1 LPISFKRRSSYR
13 GRTVTKEIAMKL
25 LNRLFCLVMWVPA
38 TQATAAPAPDF
49 PLAGTWTLVAADL
62 IRPDGVR
69 VRDYGDAPP
78 GLMMIDAQGRYT
90 VQIYR
95 SDRPRFAS
103 GDKKTGTPAEF
114 EAAVMGSSTHFG
126 TVAIDKE
133 ARTLTFSIAT
143 AAFSNWE
150 GTQQKRSYELNGD
163 ELSYRVPARP
173 DGYIPLSVWRRVR

>member
-1 LPISFKRRSSYR
+1 
-13 GRTVTKEIAMKL
+13 MKL

-69 VRDYGDAPP
+69 VRDYGDAPS

-126 TVAIDKE
+126 TVAIDRE
-133 ARTLTFSIAT
+133 AHTLTFSIAT

-173 DGYIPLSVWRRVR
+173 DGYIPLSVWRRLR